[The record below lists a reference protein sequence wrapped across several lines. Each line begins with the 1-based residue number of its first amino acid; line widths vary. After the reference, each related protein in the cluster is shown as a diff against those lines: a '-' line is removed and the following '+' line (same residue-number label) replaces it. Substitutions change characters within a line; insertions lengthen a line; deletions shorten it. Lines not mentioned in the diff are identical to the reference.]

1 MKIRRLV
8 VLASILVVCLVLLT
22 LQTRGYG
29 TRMGD
34 AVALVTTPVQTA
46 VAAIPRAAFGVW
58 SLYLDWKGV
67 RAENRRLRDEIRR
80 LRVDAL
86 WVAEATEENGR
97 LRRLLALRNRLPIAT
112 LPGEVIARE
121 WGGWVRSLTV
131 NRGRGDDVKRLTA
144 VISPDGLVGRIVDV
158 RLGASIVQ
166 VLTDPSST
174 IGAHVVRTRTPGIV
188 EGEPRGTLRFKYMAR
203 DGAGLVVGDV
213 IVTSGLGGVFPR
225 GVPIGRVRAIDD
237 RGSALFHYALLTPV
251 VDFARV
257 DEVLLVTG
265 ERMPDL
271 AGYFPHRRLAGR

>member
-1 MKIRRLV
+1 VKIRRFI
-8 VLASILVVCLVLLT
+8 VLIAILAACLGLLT
-22 LQTRGYG
+22 LQTRGHG
-29 TRMGD
+29 ARARD
-34 AVALVTTPVQTA
+34 ALTLVMVPAQTA
-46 VAAIPRAAFGVW
+46 FAAVPRAALGAW
-58 SLYLDWKGV
+58 SAYLDWKGV
-67 RAENRRLRDEIRR
+67 RAENRRLHDEVQR

-86 WVAEATEENGR
+86 WVSETVDENRR
-97 LRRLLALRNRLPIAT
+97 LRRLLDLRNRLPVAT
-112 LPGEVIARE
+112 LPGEVIARD

-158 RLGASIVQ
+158 RVGASIVQ

-174 IGAHVVRTRTPGIV
+174 VGAHALRTRTPGIV
-188 EGEPRGTLRFKYMAR
+188 EGDPRGTIRFKYMAR
-203 DGAGLVVGDV
+203 DGAGMAVGDV

-237 RGSALFHYALLTPV
+237 RGSALFHYALIAPV

-265 ERMPDL
+265 EQMPDL
-271 AGYFPHRRLAGR
+271 AAFFGATDG